1 MGAHG
6 DSARS
11 VDFIN
16 LPYIIVLS
24 IGKLSLFSVSKI
36 IFINIK
42 QKNKKRSFSPPYFT
56 CYTRKV
62 NGGDKNLILHAVLLL
77 VWRLT

>member
-24 IGKLSLFSVSKI
+24 LGKLSLFSVSKI

-42 QKNKKRSFSPPYFT
+42 QKIK
-56 CYTRKV
+56 
-62 NGGDKNLILHAVLLL
+62 NGLLVLLTLL
-77 VWRLT
+77 VTLVR